1 MSWCRSL
8 ATTGPAAAQAAV
20 SHHSRWSYVSG
31 PGAPP
36 LLPLTI
42 GQCVEAAADRFGD
55 REALV
60 VSQQAVR
67 RSFAQVRR
75 EVDSVAAGLL
85 GLGLAPG
92 DRVGVWGPNTHEW

>member
-1 MSWCRSL
+1 MEL
-8 ATTGPAAAQAAV
+8 FEA
-20 SHHSRWSYVSG
+20 
-31 PGAPP
+31 
-36 LLPLTI
+36 L
-42 GQCVEAAADRFGD
+42 VEAAADKFGD

-67 RSFAQVRR
+67 RTFAQVRR
-75 EVDSVAAGLL
+75 EVDSLAAGLL